1 MITSKS
7 KSVLKRGTS
16 GIVAAAL
23 SLPIIAAASP
33 FDASAAK
40 EKYKYGLFINNVQVE
55 GNNADD
61 ILGNGVFSYN
71 ASSKTLTIDGDYEF
85 GSLGG
90 VGAIRNTGI
99 EGLTVYTA
107 SDSYLSSVD
116 DCFVV
121 DKTTIF
127 TGPGTLNITA
137 GNCDGTTSSKTGIYA
152 QLIEG
157 TVSFKNATVNIN
169 ADAGYWGDYDSSKGT
184 CTVVFIRDSDININ
198 ATNKAFAAAKNIN
211 LINSYI
217 ASPATYYL
225 DTVNSNTI
233 KEKTDDGYTDA
244 KNVSIRSDGN
254 FYGMKIAGVPVTNA
268 NKGDILGD
276 GVFEYLPESKTL
288 LVNGNIE
295 TDYTVIDV
303 DNTVAS
309 NYDIYPLTID
319 VQKNSTL
326 TGNKHGGIHLSNG
339 ETTITG
345 GGSLSIKAPT
355 ATGIGLL
362 DDATL
367 NISGADIDIDAEYG
381 ITGNAEF
388 VGGTE
393 ESLILTDSDIHIKVP
408 DGNPA
413 ISQMRGQGIVNHG
426 YSFSGMNLGVQTEKW
441 GSEWTEYFGKM
452 DGSYA
457 SEITLTRQDC
467 QIEKYDLYID
477 GVQVNQYNADD
488 ILGNGVFSYDREKQE
503 LWIEGGFKS
512 KSRDNDLIK
521 SKLDHSLSIYATR
534 NVKLE
539 NDNQTY
545 TLNSYNNGPVYI
557 TEYATNNGI
566 TMCTLSIGGELTIE
580 DTTLNVLG
588 DSYGYGI
595 DGNSNYNCIIK
606 NANVNVY
613 DNSTDDTSHAA
624 ISNFKDLIL
633 ENGSYIASPT
643 DASYSTERKKLVDSN
658 GSIINEVQIRVDKGY
673 PVITKQPENA
683 KAMFGNEATFTVEA
697 KPADESITNP
707 GFKYQWQWF
716 DTSADEWKDSGLSSA
731 KTATFKVTSTPS
743 REGMKYRCVI
753 TSKNGNKV
761 ISDTAILL
769 GQSGIKTQPKDVTGA
784 IGTDAKFTVAAAGR
798 GTLTYQWQYYSSSEQ
813 SWKDS
818 GMTGAKTA
826 TLTVPITEARD
837 GQKYRC
843 VIKDSY
849 NGISD
854 NFTSSMATL
863 TVATGFTKQPASV
876 TQAAGTTAKFTA
888 TASGKGTISYQ
899 WQYYSKSAGEWKNSG
914 LSSAKTSTL
923 SVTVSETSD
932 GQKYR
937 CIATASDG
945 TKAISN
951 AATIKVATA
960 ITKQPANASGAVG
973 SNVKFTVTASGAGSL
988 SYQWQYYDKTSS
1000 TWKDSGMTGAKTAT
1014 LTVPVTEARNGQKYR
1029 CIVKS
1034 SNGTSDTSSSAT
1046 LTAAPTITKQPA
1058 NVSGAIDSSVKFNVT
1073 ASGTGTLSY
1082 QWQYYDKA
1090 SSTWKDSGMTGAKT
1104 AALTVPVTAAR
1115 DGQKYRCIV
1124 KANGSSVTSSAA
1136 KLTVKTAITKQPAD
1150 VSGAIN
1156 SNAKFTVTASGAGTL
1171 SYQWQYYDKA
1181 SSTWKDSGM
1190 IGAKTTTLTV
1200 PVTAARDGQKYRCIV
1215 KSSNGTTVTSS
1226 AAKLTVKAAITKQPA
1241 NASGTAGS
1249 NVKFSVTA
1257 SGAGTL
1263 SYQWQYYDKS
1273 TSTWKD
1279 SGMTGAKTSTLTV
1292 PVTAA
1297 RNGQKYR
1304 CIVKSSNGTSATS
1317 STATLTVK

>member
-7 KSVLKRGTS
+7 RSVLKRGTS

-40 EKYKYGLFINNVQVE
+40 TQYYDLYINNIHVSSY
-55 GNNADD
+55 NKDD
-61 ILGNGVFSYN
+61 ILGNGIFSYDN
-71 ASSKTLTIDGDYEF
+71 SNKKLTINGSYIFADLDGEP
-85 GSLGG
+85 
-90 VGAIRNTGI
+90 AIFNKGI
-99 EGLTVYTA
+99 SDLTVYTA
-107 SDSYLSSVD
+107 SDSTLNSYD
-116 DCFVV
+116 DCF
-121 DKTTIF
+121 KLNKSTKF
-127 TGPGTLNITA
+127 TGPGTLDIAA
-137 GNCDGTTSSKTGIYA
+137 GNADGSSSNITGIYVPITSA
-152 QLIEG
+152 SVLFE
-157 TVSFKNATVNIN
+157 NATVNIC
-169 ADAGYWGDYDSSKGT
+169 ADCGYWGNCDTNTGQSSY
-184 CTVVFIRDSDININ
+184 VRIYNSNINID
-198 ATNKAFAAAKNIN
+198 ATSKAFANAGNIN
-211 LINSYI
+211 LDDTYI
-217 ASPATYYL
+217 SAPTTYYF
-225 DTVNSNTI
+225 DTSDKKTVM
-233 KEKTDDGYTDA
+233 EKTADGYVPA
-244 KNVSIRSDGN
+244 KHIVISDDDN
-254 FYGMKIAGVPVTNA
+254 FYRMEIAGVPVTDA
-268 NKGDILGD
+268 NKGDILGN
-276 GVFEYLPESKTL
+276 GIFEYLPESKTL
-288 LVNGNIE
+288 LVHGDFETNEDVISLTNTGNSR
-295 TDYTVIDV
+295 Y
-303 DNTVAS
+303 N
-309 NYDIYPLTID
+309 IYPLTID

-362 DDATL
+362 EDATL

-393 ESLILTDSDIHIKVP
+393 ESLILIDSDIHIKVP

-441 GSEWTEYFGKM
+441 GSEWTEYFGKI

-521 SKLDHSLSIYATR
+521 SKLEHSLSIYATR

-557 TEYATNNGI
+557 TEYTTNNGI

-588 DSYGYGI
+588 DSFGYGI

-624 ISNFKDLIL
+624 ISSFKDLIL

-658 GSIINEVQIRVDKGY
+658 GSIVNEVQIRVDKGY

-951 AATIKVATA
+951 TATIKVATA

-973 SNVKFTVTASGAGSL
+973 SNVKFTVTASG
-988 SYQWQYYDKTSS
+988 T
-1000 TWKDSGMTGAKTAT
+1000 
-1014 LTVPVTEARNGQKYR
+1014 
-1029 CIVKS
+1029 
-1034 SNGTSDTSSSAT
+1034 
-1046 LTAAPTITKQPA
+1046 
-1058 NVSGAIDSSVKFNVT
+1058 
-1073 ASGTGTLSY
+1073 
-1082 QWQYYDKA
+1082 
-1090 SSTWKDSGMTGAKT
+1090 
-1104 AALTVPVTAAR
+1104 
-1115 DGQKYRCIV
+1115 
-1124 KANGSSVTSSAA
+1124 
-1136 KLTVKTAITKQPAD
+1136 
-1150 VSGAIN
+1150 
-1156 SNAKFTVTASGAGTL
+1156 
-1171 SYQWQYYDKA
+1171 
-1181 SSTWKDSGM
+1181 
-1190 IGAKTTTLTV
+1190 
-1200 PVTAARDGQKYRCIV
+1200 
-1215 KSSNGTTVTSS
+1215 
-1226 AAKLTVKAAITKQPA
+1226 
-1241 NASGTAGS
+1241 
-1249 NVKFSVTA
+1249 
-1257 SGAGTL
+1257 GTL

-1304 CIVKSSNGTSATS
+1304 CIVKSSNGTSVTS

>member
-55 GNNADD
+55 ESNADD

-90 VGAIRNTGI
+90 VGAIRNTDI

-107 SDSYLSSVD
+107 SDSYLATVD

-169 ADAGYWGDYDSSKGT
+169 ADAGYWGNYDSSKGT

-211 LINSYI
+211 LIDSYI

-362 DDATL
+362 EDATL

-488 ILGNGVFSYDREKQE
+488 ILGNGVFSYDIEKQE

-521 SKLDHSLSIYATR
+521 SKLEHSLSIYATR

-557 TEYATNNGI
+557 TEYTTNNGI

-588 DSYGYGI
+588 DSQLPDSRLQVLPGHFPGLVRQQDDNFVRRPFFPFGGQI
-595 DGNSNYNCIIK
+595 AQGRLLDELRFTFEPVFAVPIFANIVFATPSHSQDGNEHFS
-606 NANVNVY
+606 
-613 DNSTDDTSHAA
+613 SHILFRIQIQHLVHLAPHL
-624 ISNFKDLIL
+624 ISHPLRFQHEQVIP
-633 ENGSYIASPT
+633 E
-643 DASYSTERKKLVDSN
+643 TE
-658 GSIINEVQIRVDKGY
+658 
-673 PVITKQPENA
+673 
-683 KAMFGNEATFTVEA
+683 
-697 KPADESITNP
+697 
-707 GFKYQWQWF
+707 
-716 DTSADEWKDSGLSSA
+716 
-731 KTATFKVTSTPS
+731 
-743 REGMKYRCVI
+743 
-753 TSKNGNKV
+753 
-761 ISDTAILL
+761 
-769 GQSGIKTQPKDVTGA
+769 QSGIEFLVHPARQLQDHP
-784 IGTDAKFTVAAAGR
+784 IGRNPGELVPQAGVDI
-798 GTLTYQWQYYSSSEQ
+798 LAHHAQ
-813 SWKDS
+813 
-818 GMTGAKTA
+818 
-826 TLTVPITEARD
+826 
-837 GQKYRC
+837 
-843 VIKDSY
+843 
-849 NGISD
+849 
-854 NFTSSMATL
+854 
-863 TVATGFTKQPASV
+863 
-876 TQAAGTTAKFTA
+876 
-888 TASGKGTISYQ
+888 
-899 WQYYSKSAGEWKNSG
+899 
-914 LSSAKTSTL
+914 
-923 SVTVSETSD
+923 
-932 GQKYR
+932 
-937 CIATASDG
+937 
-945 TKAISN
+945 
-951 AATIKVATA
+951 
-960 ITKQPANASGAVG
+960 
-973 SNVKFTVTASGAGSL
+973 
-988 SYQWQYYDKTSS
+988 
-1000 TWKDSGMTGAKTAT
+1000 
-1014 LTVPVTEARNGQKYR
+1014 
-1029 CIVKS
+1029 
-1034 SNGTSDTSSSAT
+1034 
-1046 LTAAPTITKQPA
+1046 
-1058 NVSGAIDSSVKFNVT
+1058 
-1073 ASGTGTLSY
+1073 
-1082 QWQYYDKA
+1082 
-1090 SSTWKDSGMTGAKT
+1090 
-1104 AALTVPVTAAR
+1104 
-1115 DGQKYRCIV
+1115 
-1124 KANGSSVTSSAA
+1124 
-1136 KLTVKTAITKQPAD
+1136 
-1150 VSGAIN
+1150 
-1156 SNAKFTVTASGAGTL
+1156 
-1171 SYQWQYYDKA
+1171 
-1181 SSTWKDSGM
+1181 
-1190 IGAKTTTLTV
+1190 
-1200 PVTAARDGQKYRCIV
+1200 
-1215 KSSNGTTVTSS
+1215 
-1226 AAKLTVKAAITKQPA
+1226 
-1241 NASGTAGS
+1241 
-1249 NVKFSVTA
+1249 
-1257 SGAGTL
+1257 
-1263 SYQWQYYDKS
+1263 
-1273 TSTWKD
+1273 
-1279 SGMTGAKTSTLTV
+1279 
-1292 PVTAA
+1292 
-1297 RNGQKYR
+1297 
-1304 CIVKSSNGTSATS
+1304 
-1317 STATLTVK
+1317 